1 MYNSRKHQFWNNFLF
16 TDEHSYYSCQKW
28 VHQFIVLFISFI
40 FSQRIQQSQQI
51 PMVTY
56 IMNHKSLCSYHFA
69 ERCILIL
76 TFLQESKTMFFQH
89 PDLETFVTDMQELC
103 AFIADGPLK
112 SFCFQRL
119 SYLQSKYE
127 TVEVIH
133 MIEKT
138 WKSFGQVPIW
148 VLQWGDIDCWG
159 SKEAL
164 KLIYKIAVW
173 K

>member
-1 MYNSRKHQFWNNFLF
+1 
-16 TDEHSYYSCQKW
+16 
-28 VHQFIVLFISFI
+28 
-40 FSQRIQQSQQI
+40 
-51 PMVTY
+51 
-56 IMNHKSLCSYHFA
+56 
-69 ERCILIL
+69 
-76 TFLQESKTMFFQH
+76 MFFQH

-148 VLQWGDIDCWG
+148 VLQWGDIDC
-159 SKEAL
+159 
-164 KLIYKIAVW
+164 
-173 K
+173 